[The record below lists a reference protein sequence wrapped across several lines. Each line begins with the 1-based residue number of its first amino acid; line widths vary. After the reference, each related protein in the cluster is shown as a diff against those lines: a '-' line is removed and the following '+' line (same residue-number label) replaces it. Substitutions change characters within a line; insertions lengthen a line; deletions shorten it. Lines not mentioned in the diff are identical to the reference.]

1 MLRYFYLPKELRS
14 LRSFFYIEKRL
25 YISIVDLSF
34 MPISSYVFLPK
45 NKNTDCRSGML
56 FVFLKLT
63 NISFFSQLSWF
74 FAFLSMRF
82 RAWYSCSITSS
93 PVFQSFSIGSSLS
106 FLAKSSCLLIF
117 PKLFWS
123 IAAQCTSLSKKS

>member
-1 MLRYFYLPKELRS
+1 MLRYFYLQKELRS

-34 MPISSYVFLPK
+34 MPICSYVFLPK

-63 NISFFSQLSWF
+63 NISFFSKLSWF
-74 FAFLSMRF
+74 FAFFPMRF
-82 RAWYSCSITSS
+82 SAWYSCSITSP
-93 PVFQSFSIGSSLS
+93 PVFQPFLIRSSLS
-106 FLAKSSCLLIF
+106 FLAKSSCLWIF
-117 PKLFWS
+117 SKLFWS
-123 IAAQCTSLSKKS
+123 ITTQSTSLTKKY